1 MDKNGSIVSTRIFC
15 YTYCVTCTSIIFN
28 TLTWNIDNGID
39 DCHLFGTRRCRWN
52 VVIDVI
58 ISEDGWKDAGWFKKQ
73 NLRRDRNERIN
84 IRENKSYKGI
94 YNYCTYFLFRLSEK
108 LEKKRRILSNCY
120 ILKKN
125 KDSWTDCWINE
136 L

>member
-1 MDKNGSIVSTRIFC
+1 MKRCGLIF
-15 YTYCVTCTSIIFN
+15 
-28 TLTWNIDNGID
+28 
-39 DCHLFGTRRCRWN
+39 R
-52 VVIDVI
+52 
-58 ISEDGWKDAGWFKKQ
+58 KQ
-73 NLRRDRNERIN
+73 KLRRDRNERIN

-125 KDSWTDCWINE
+125 KDSWTDC
-136 L
+136 